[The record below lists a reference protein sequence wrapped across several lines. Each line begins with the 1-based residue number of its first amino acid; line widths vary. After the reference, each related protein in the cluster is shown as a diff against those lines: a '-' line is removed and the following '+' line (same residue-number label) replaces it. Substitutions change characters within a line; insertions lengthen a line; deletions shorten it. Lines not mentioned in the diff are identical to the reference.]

1 MASSIGSGPSEI
13 KQDWQELGSFGHE
26 FADAQMILRNMIGAN
41 LWELSNFEERLA
53 GLQEAAIEQA
63 TAIELRKKFGIP
75 LSLLATPVFIELEKI
90 EADSRIKLKEGSL
103 FATKM
108 WEQVTA
114 NLLNAI
120 KIFLFEQIAKIE
132 DEKEAH
138 ELALNSARKE
148 AEGRPDLSETIL
160 SVEEKIKIK
169 IADLEKKKTSL
180 ILIFTQVMDNAVEK
194 PEKIFHTTIFEA
206 SMQNTKTSLIQ

>member
-1 MASSIGSGPSEI
+1 
-13 KQDWQELGSFGHE
+13 
-26 FADAQMILRNMIGAN
+26 
-41 LWELSNFEERLA
+41 
-53 GLQEAAIEQA
+53 
-63 TAIELRKKFGIP
+63 
-75 LSLLATPVFIELEKI
+75 
-90 EADSRIKLKEGSL
+90 
-103 FATKM
+103 M